1 MGAATGKYRTVHRA
15 GYYSRV
21 GSGATVIKDDL
32 GGSFGDGVNLKRR
45 KRRKR
50 KKKKERCVRVG
61 ELLEMA
67 D

>member
-1 MGAATGKYRTVHRA
+1 MHRA

-50 KKKKERCVRVG
+50 KKEKERRLCEGRGVVRNG
-61 ELLEMA
+61 
-67 D
+67 